1 MKTTASL
8 LFCAVISLSAFMAQ
22 ASTYPDKEIKI
33 IVNYGV
39 GGVTDAATRLLAPYL
54 EKDLGQPVVI
64 VNRPGGQATLGP
76 AFVARQKP
84 DGYTIGVVTYSAVA
98 ITPHLIEVPYT
109 AKDFDFVGGYGRFRY
124 GLAVQADSPYKTVKD
139 FIEASKKSDKPF
151 FFGAPGAPNNIAFFD
166 LAKLTGASLE
176 QVLYKSGTESVLA
189 VASKQVQAAIQ
200 TPSEILP
207 QVQSGKVRL
216 LASVSPERWSDL
228 PNMPTMKEAG
238 YDVSI
243 DSWMGLALPAGTPKE
258 IVTRLNNALEKAMK
272 NPKLIESLNAMG
284 IDPAW
289 ISGSEY
295 GKRLADGYITMR
307 SSLEMSGVPLVPINK
322 AQ

>member
-1 MKTTASL
+1 M
-8 LFCAVISLSAFMAQ
+8 
-22 ASTYPDKEIKI
+22 
-33 IVNYGV
+33 
-39 GGVTDAATRLLAPYL
+39 
-54 EKDLGQPVVI
+54 
-64 VNRPGGQATLGP
+64 
-76 AFVARQKP
+76 
-84 DGYTIGVVTYSAVA
+84 
-98 ITPHLIEVPYT
+98 
-109 AKDFDFVGGYGRFRY
+109 
-124 GLAVQADSPYKTVKD
+124 
-139 FIEASKKSDKPF
+139 
-151 FFGAPGAPNNIAFFD
+151 
-166 LAKLTGASLE
+166 
-176 QVLYKSGTESVLA
+176 LA

-307 SSLEMSGVPLVPINK
+307 SSLEMSGVPLVPINN